1 MIYNNLTTPNN
12 AGVGIVKNLT
22 SEIITHPKRIGVKI
36 NYMNSRNY
44 GRLEKAI
51 ERSEKP
57 VSYFAE
63 EYGKYVIGAIVIL
76 IIGVLY
82 LSHIIK
88 QDAELNWQQVER
100 TENYKVEQIE
110 FYRMVKT
117 NR

>member
-1 MIYNNLTTPNN
+1 MC
-12 AGVGIVKNLT
+12 
-22 SEIITHPKRIGVKI
+22 
-36 NYMNSRNY
+36 NSRNY

-51 ERSEKP
+51 ERDQEPS
-57 VSYFAE
+57 SYFAY
-63 EYGKYVIGAIVIL
+63 EYGKVILAVIL
-76 IIGVLY
+76 IWLIGVLY

-110 FYRMVKT
+110 FDRMVKT